1 MPIVHFHSQKLGDAF
16 SICYEVLSQRGE
28 QIPESLYPP
37 SQAIQL
43 IEETSKMVEKI
54 SYGDLIAM
62 KEMDHELSITM
73 KFYNFITNVAFFSK
87 PEILPFLIHRMIQLT
102 MDYGFCKYSTMGF
115 MIYAVVKISRTMD
128 TEVISTASRLGKTA
142 LTCSKKRFQSSD
154 QMVSLY
160 CVYYGLVAFHTE
172 PLQSCADMLQKGF
185 EAALSRGDIGRASS
199 NSVQYIK
206 CLLMAGESLPTLLEK
221 VNSYLEL
228 STTYQSTTFFV
239 YHTIFRET
247 IFALIGKGGSTN
259 PDRHPEHQPAEGA
272 NPSILDTIHFH
283 RAIQA
288 YWLGHSERCLY
299 FAEKFFQLGT
309 HRGKLNGIEMTFIN
323 GLNSFRLLKKQ
334 NSAKLRRAGQNAITE
349 LESAAS
355 NSSWN
360 FSNKVRWLCPFVQSF
375 CTTSSSSRSL
385 GSSITS

>member
-1 MPIVHFHSQKLGDAF
+1 VKVGVNIRVQFRPFLFADLVLVIVCIVHFHNQKLGDAF
-16 SICYEVLSQRGE
+16 SICHEVLSQRGE
-28 QIPESLYPP
+28 QIPQSLCPP

-43 IEETSKMVEKI
+43 IEETSKILEKI

-102 MDYGFCKYSTMGF
+102 MEYGFCKYSTMGF
-115 MIYAVVKISRTMD
+115 INYAVVKISRTTD
-128 TEVISTASRLGKTA
+128 KEVILTASRWGKAA

-154 QMVSLY
+154 QMASLY

-172 PLQSCADMLQKGF
+172 PLQSCAGMLQKGY

-206 CLLMAGESLPTLLEK
+206 SLLMAGESLPTLLEK

-228 STTYQSTTFFV
+228 SKTFQCPFFFV

-247 IFALIGKGGSTN
+247 ISALIGKEGSTDT
-259 PDRHPEHQPAEGA
+259 DRHPEHQPAEKA
-272 NPSILDTIHFH
+272 NLRILETIHFH

-299 FAEKFFQLGT
+299 FADKFFKVGT

-323 GLNSFRLLKKQ
+323 GLNSFQLLKRQ
-334 NSAKLRRAGQNAITE
+334 NSAKLRRAGQIAINE

-360 FSNKVRWLCPFVQSF
+360 FSNKVR
-375 CTTSSSSRSL
+375 
-385 GSSITS
+385 

>member
-1 MPIVHFHSQKLGDAF
+1 
-16 SICYEVLSQRGE
+16 
-28 QIPESLYPP
+28 
-37 SQAIQL
+37 
-43 IEETSKMVEKI
+43 MVEKI

-115 MIYAVVKISRTMD
+115 MIYAVVKISRTKD